1 MNHGAELFE
10 FTTNGGLNF
19 RRGTQ
24 DIMAE
29 SLKFANEC
37 SAKDNKR
44 WRI

>member
-10 FTTNGGLNF
+10 FTTNGGFNI
-19 RRGTQ
+19 RRGTE

-29 SLKFANEC
+29 NLKFVNEC

-44 WRI
+44 RRI